1 MWIFWHAGF
10 PGFVMVALLAR
21 AAGTRADQRAADT
34 LVDTRADRRAGCRR
48 RVLCLFAL
56 NVSLPPAFHPPG
68 DAAVLPV
75 NAVALIVWLLN
86 ALALVTVLATGRLRT
101 TLDLG
106 SPSRCSPAS
115 PIRR

>member
-1 MWIFWHAGF
+1 M
-10 PGFVMVALLAR
+10 
-21 AAGTRADQRAADT
+21 
-34 LVDTRADRRAGCRR
+34 
-48 RVLCLFAL
+48 LCLFAL